1 MIDNKKLFAGIDEIG
16 DIIASVNDEVWNY
29 AEVYFRETKSAAA
42 LIRTAEQFG
51 FETEAGIAG
60 IPTAFVCK
68 WGTKG
73 PKIGILAE
81 YDALDA
87 LRQECGVAV
96 KKADEGHAES
106 EPGHGCGHNLF
117 GAQSCLTGC
126 ALKEVLDEIGGE
138 VRVYGT
144 PGEEGGQNGSSKGSF
159 VREGYFNDV
168 DFAICVHPG
177 SGPECSLTGK
187 NLGCVP
193 IDVEFWG
200 VSSHAAAAPEKG
212 INALDALIMVYNAS
226 NALRQQLTD
235 DVRIHGIITNGGK
248 APNSIPDYAAAKFYL
263 RAASKDTLDEVYA
276 KFENIVKGAELQ
288 TGAKGRMAPY
298 QNRVENQ
305 VPTPSFDAVFEKNLN
320 LFGRTVKSHEIERG
334 MGSSD
339 VGNVCQVVPT
349 IQPSIGISPEP
360 IKGHSLEMVEA
371 SKSRMG
377 LDAIALSANV
387 MAYTCVDII
396 EDPELQKK
404 IKEDHAYHT
413 DKHAMTGQ
421 DVREESDHQGE
432 RLGEHSDDLDC
443 RHQRERDLQPG
454 RNLRPEDVL
463 PVVPVSEDV
472 DGNEGEDRHHCGDCY
487 VARGV
492 GASRE
497 ERQDAHQVVHEDEEE
512 CGQQVRG
519 VAAVVGSDAWL
530 DHIVLDH
537 HHQHLDYPG
546 KALRSLAHAVM
557 TPVPAGGQKDYQD
570 HQQTVDRKAED
581 VLGDGDVQRTHLGA
595 V

>member
-1 MIDNKKLFAGIDEIG
+1 MKILIIEDERLL
-16 DIIASVNDEVWNY
+16 AN
-29 AEVYFRETKSAAA
+29 A
-42 LIRTAEQFG
+42 LKTLLESKG
-51 FETEAGIAG
+51 FEVETPAAGHRTGFAAKYKSSKPGPCIA
-60 IPTAFVCK
+60 V
-68 WGTKG
+68 
-73 PKIGILAE
+73 LAE
-81 YDALDA
+81 FDALA
-87 LRQECGVAV
+87 GL
-96 KKADEGHAES
+96 
-106 EPGHGCGHNLF
+106 GHGCGHNLF
-117 GAQSCLTGC
+117 GAQSCLTAC

-144 PGEEGGQNGSSKGSF
+144 PGEEGGQNGSAKGSF
-159 VREGYFNDV
+159 VREGYFTDV

-177 SGPECSLTGK
+177 SGPDCSLTGK

-263 RAASKDTLDEVYA
+263 RAASKDTLDEVYE

-387 MAYTCVDII
+387 MAYTCVDLI

-404 IKEDHAYHT
+404 IKEDHAY
-413 DKHAMTGQ
+413 Q
-421 DVREESDHQGE
+421 
-432 RLGEHSDDLDC
+432 
-443 RHQRERDLQPG
+443 
-454 RNLRPEDVL
+454 
-463 PVVPVSEDV
+463 VS
-472 DGNEGEDRHHCGDCY
+472 H
-487 VARGV
+487 
-492 GASRE
+492 
-497 ERQDAHQVVHEDEEE
+497 
-512 CGQQVRG
+512 
-519 VAAVVGSDAWL
+519 
-530 DHIVLDH
+530 
-537 HHQHLDYPG
+537 
-546 KALRSLAHAVM
+546 
-557 TPVPAGGQKDYQD
+557 QKD
-570 HQQTVDRKAED
+570 
-581 VLGDGDVQRTHLGA
+581 
-595 V
+595 